1 MQAHT
6 KPSARDRLLAAADEL
21 FYAEGV
27 HTVGI
32 DRVIE
37 HAGVAKATLYSAFGS
52 KDELVAAYLNG
63 RLDARQRRID
73 AKLAGVE
80 DPRERILAIYDALGD
95 AMRENNYRGCAFAR
109 ASAEGRPGTAATQAV
124 KTSRAWLRGLFRD
137 LVVALGV
144 AEPDRLAGQLVL
156 LYDGV
161 TNASLL
167 DRDTEA
173 AADARAAAATLLD
186 AATPGDAR

>member
-6 KPSARDRLLAAADEL
+6 RPSARDRLLAAADEL

-37 HAGVAKATLYSAFGS
+37 HAGVAKATLYSTFGS
-52 KDELVAAYLNG
+52 KDELVAAYLFA

-73 AKLAGVE
+73 AKLAGIE

-95 AMRENNYRGCAFAR
+95 AMRDNNYRGCAFAR
-109 ASAEGRPGTAATQAV
+109 ASAESRPGAAATRAV
-124 KTSRAWLRGLFRD
+124 DASRTWLRGLFRD
-137 LVVALGV
+137 LAVELGA
-144 AEPDRLAGQLVL
+144 AEPDRLARQLVL

-167 DRDTEA
+167 DRDIEA
-173 AADARAAAATLLD
+173 AETARAAAAALLD
-186 AATPGDAR
+186 AAISAK

>member
-63 RLDARQRRID
+63 RLGARQRRID

-80 DPRERILAIYDALGD
+80 GPRERILAIYDALDD
-95 AMRENNYRGCAFAR
+95 AMQDNNYRGCAFAR
-109 ASAEGRPGTAATQAV
+109 ASAEGRPGTAAIQVVDA
-124 KTSRAWLRGLFRD
+124 SRAWLR
-137 LVVALGV
+137 ACS
-144 AEPDRLAGQLVL
+144 ATWSSSSAWPSPDRLARQLVL

-173 AADARAAAATLLD
+173 AATARAAAATLLD
-186 AATPGDAR
+186 VATAPK